1 LSVVSLGVCV
11 PREASARPPL
21 LCVVTLALCLISCY
35 CLPCVL
41 GGGQYAKYTKLMSMG
56 MPADALRLKMSAEGL
71 DPNVLLGGGGGGGSP
86 APSPMAAATP
96 RGPVAASV
104 PRAPTPPTKVVSAAD
119 DDDDRPAA
127 APGGLLAEIQK
138 GKKVR
143 RATALSAH
151 MRAQPAPAVG
161 GFLFAGDG
169 ASVWASFWVVVM
181 ALGEGGGSPC
191 GYVKVLG

>member
-1 LSVVSLGVCV
+1 LVCL
-11 PREASARPPL
+11 RPPL
-21 LCVVTLALCLISCY
+21 SPPPDVPCFPTLVFVAWWL
-35 CLPCVL
+35 
-41 GGGQYAKYTKLMSMG
+41 QYAKYTKLMSMG

-71 DPNVLLGGGGGGGSP
+71 DPNVLLGGGGGGGGSP

-104 PRAPTPPTKVVSAAD
+104 PRAPTPPTKVVSAAAD

-143 RATALSAH
+143 V
-151 MRAQPAPAVG
+151 PPGNV
-161 GFLFAGDG
+161 
-169 ASVWASFWVVVM
+169 
-181 ALGEGGGSPC
+181 
-191 GYVKVLG
+191 